1 MDFNFWLLLGAALFF
16 AFGWIA
22 ARIDIRHLISESR
35 TLPDS
40 YFRGLNFLLND
51 KPDKAIEAFIEVS
64 KADTQTAE
72 LQFALGGLFRRRGEV
87 DRAIRMHQNLVERA
101 DISREEKTQALFELA
116 QDYLKAGLLDRAE
129 EIFLDLRTTS
139 FGRQSLRYLLD
150 IYMQE
155 KEWAKAIDISKELE
169 VSTSLD
175 LQMEI
180 ANYYCEIAIGDH
192 THSRLESA
200 FANLDNALAANRKC
214 VRANILRGEWE
225 SKAGNHEAAIANWK
239 QIETQNPAH
248 LCLVAESLL
257 TSYKA
262 LNRTAEGL
270 QLLRGYQDGYPA
282 LDMLNVLFQ
291 ATLEAEDV
299 DSAYRL
305 VRDDL
310 RRNPSMLGLD
320 KMLEAQLMEA
330 PPERRND
337 LQLIKNLVNAHVSR
351 LARYQCKTCGFKAR
365 QFYWHCPACGGWET
379 YPPRRAAELE
389 AID

>member
-1 MDFNFWLLLGAALFF
+1 MDLNFWLLLGAALFF
-16 AFGWIA
+16 GFGWVA

-35 TLPDS
+35 ALPDS

-87 DRAIRMHQNLVERA
+87 YRAIRMHQSLVERA
-101 DISREEKTQALFELA
+101 DISKDEKTRALFELA

-129 EIFLDLRTTS
+129 QIFLDLRGTAY
-139 FGRQSLRYLLD
+139 GRQSLRYLLD

-180 ANYYCEIAIGDH
+180 ANYYCEMAIGDY

-200 FANLDNALAANRKC
+200 CTNLENALTASRRC

-225 SKAGNHEAAIANWK
+225 AKAGDHEAAIALWK
-239 QIETQNPAH
+239 QIESQSPAH

-262 LNRTAEGL
+262 LGRTEEGL
-270 QLLRGYQDGYPA
+270 QLLRGYQDRYPA
-282 LDMLNVLFQ
+282 LDMLNELFQ
-291 ATLEAEDV
+291 ATLETEGV
-299 DSAYRL
+299 DAAYRL

-337 LQLIKNLVNAHVSR
+337 LQMMKNLVNAHVSR
-351 LARYQCKTCGFKAR
+351 LARYQCKNCGFKAR

-389 AID
+389 ATE

>member
-16 AFGWIA
+16 GFGWIA
-22 ARIDIRHLISESR
+22 ARIDIKHLISESR
-35 TLPDS
+35 SLPDS

-87 DRAIRMHQNLVERA
+87 DRAIRMHQNLVERS
-101 DISREEKTQALFELA
+101 DISKEEKTQALFELG

-129 EIFLDLRTTS
+129 EIFLDLRATNY
-139 FGRQSLRYLLD
+139 GRQSLRYLLD
-150 IYMQE
+150 TYMQE

-169 VSTSLD
+169 TSTSLD

-180 ANYYCEIAIGDH
+180 ANYYCEMAIGDH
-192 THSRLESA
+192 THSRSDSSRE
-200 FANLDNALAANRKC
+200 NLQRALAANRKC
-214 VRANILRGEWE
+214 VRANILKGEWE
-225 SKAGNHEAAIANWK
+225 AQAGNHEAAVAAWK
-239 QIETQNPAH
+239 QIESQNPAH
-248 LCLVAESLL
+248 LCLVAENLL
-257 TSYKA
+257 TSHKA
-262 LNRTAEGL
+262 LGRTAEGL
-270 QLLRGYQDGYPA
+270 QLLRGYQERYPA

-291 ATLEAEDV
+291 ATLEAEGV
-299 DSAYRL
+299 DTAYRL

-320 KMLEAQLMEA
+320 KLLEAQIMEA

-337 LQLIKNLVNAHVSR
+337 LQLMKDLVSSHVSR
-351 LARYQCKTCGFKAR
+351 LARYHCKSCGFRAR

-379 YPPRRAAELE
+379 YPPRRTAELE
-389 AID
+389 AIE

>member
-1 MDFNFWLLLGAALFF
+1 MDLNFWLLLGAALFF

-22 ARIDIRHLISESR
+22 ARIDIKHLMSESR
-35 TLPDS
+35 SLPDS

-64 KADTQTAE
+64 KTDTQTAE

-87 DRAIRMHQNLVERA
+87 DRAIRMHQSLVERP
-101 DISREEKTQALFELA
+101 DISEEAKTQALFELA

-129 EIFLDLRTTS
+129 ALFLDLRATAY
-139 FGRQSLRYLLD
+139 GRQSLRYLLD

-180 ANYYCEIAIGDH
+180 ANYYCEIAIGDY
-192 THSRLESA
+192 THSRLASACTNLES
-200 FANLDNALAANRKC
+200 ALAANRKC
-214 VRANILRGEWE
+214 VRANILKGEWDA
-225 SKAGNHEAAIANWK
+225 KAGDHEGAIAAWI
-239 QIETQNPAH
+239 QIESQSPAH
-248 LCLVAESLL
+248 LCLVAEALL
-257 TSYKA
+257 NSYQA
-262 LNRTAEGL
+262 LGRTAEGL
-270 QLLRGYQDGYPA
+270 QLLRGFQDRYPA

-291 ATLEAEDV
+291 ATLEAEGV
-299 DSAYRL
+299 EAAYRV

-320 KMLEAQLMEA
+320 KMLEAQLIEA

-337 LQLIKNLVNAHVSR
+337 LQLIKSLVNAHVSR
-351 LARYQCKTCGFKAR
+351 LARYQCKSCGFKAR
-365 QFYWHCPACGGWET
+365 HFYWHCPACGGWET
-379 YPPRRAAELE
+379 YPPRRVAELE
-389 AID
+389 AIE

>member
-22 ARIDIRHLISESR
+22 ARIDIKHLISESR
-35 TLPDS
+35 SLPDS

-101 DISREEKTQALFELA
+101 DISKDAKTQALFELA

-129 EIFLDLRTTS
+129 QVFLDLRGTS
-139 FGRQSLRYLLD
+139 YGRQSLRFLLD

-155 KEWAKAIDISKELE
+155 KEWAKAIQTSEELE
-169 VSTSLD
+169 TSTSLD
-175 LQMEI
+175 LQLEI
-180 ANYYCEIAIGDH
+180 ANYYCEMAIGDY
-192 THSRLESA
+192 THSRADSVNENLQRALE
-200 FANLDNALAANRKC
+200 ANRKC
-214 VRANILRGEWE
+214 VRANLLKGEWE
-225 SKAGNHEAAIANWK
+225 SKAGNHDAAIAAWK
-239 QIETQNPAH
+239 QIESQSPTH
-248 LCLVAESLL
+248 LCLVAEGLL

-262 LNRTAEGL
+262 LGRTGEGL
-270 QLLRGYQDGYPA
+270 QLLRGYQERYPA
-282 LDMLNVLFQ
+282 LDILNVLFQ
-291 ATLEAEDV
+291 AALETEGV
-299 DSAYRL
+299 DTAYRL

-310 RRNPSMLGLD
+310 RRNPSILGLD
-320 KMLEAQLMEA
+320 KLLEAQIMEA
-330 PPERRND
+330 PAERRGD
-337 LQLIKNLVNAHVSR
+337 LQLVRTLVNSHVSR
-351 LARYQCKTCGFKAR
+351 LARYQCKSCGFKAR

-379 YPPRRAAELE
+379 YPPRRTAELE
-389 AID
+389 SVE

>member
-16 AFGWIA
+16 GIGWIA
-22 ARIDIRHLISESR
+22 ARIDIKHLISESR
-35 TLPDS
+35 SLPDS

-64 KADTQTAE
+64 KANTQTAE

-87 DRAIRMHQNLVERA
+87 DRAIRMHQSLVERA
-101 DISREEKTQALFELA
+101 DVSKEEQTQALFELA

-129 EIFLDLRTTS
+129 ETFLDLRGTVY
-139 FGRQSLRYLLD
+139 GRQSLRYLLD

-180 ANYYCEIAIGDH
+180 ANYYCEMAIDDN
-192 THSRLESA
+192 THSRVDSSRAHLE
-200 FANLDNALAANRKC
+200 NALTANRKC
-214 VRANILRGEWE
+214 VRANILKGEWE
-225 SKAGNHEAAIANWK
+225 AKSANNEAAVAAWK
-239 QIETQNPAH
+239 QIESQSPAH
-248 LCLVAESLL
+248 LCLVAENLL
-257 TSYKA
+257 TGYTA
-262 LNRTAEGL
+262 LGRTAEGL
-270 QLLRGYQDGYPA
+270 QLLRGYQERYPA

-291 ATLEAEDV
+291 ATLESDGAEA
-299 DSAYRL
+299 AYRL

-320 KMLEAQLMEA
+320 KLLEAQLMDA
-330 PPERRND
+330 SPAQHND
-337 LQLIKNLVNAHVSR
+337 LQLIRNLVNAHVSR
-351 LARYQCKTCGFKAR
+351 LARYQCKMCGFKAR

-379 YPPRRAAELE
+379 YPPRRTAELD
-389 AID
+389 AIA

>member
-1 MDFNFWLLLGAALFF
+1 MDLNFWLLLGAALFF

-22 ARIDIRHLISESR
+22 ARIDIKHLISESR
-35 TLPDS
+35 VLPDS

-87 DRAIRMHQNLVERA
+87 DRAIRMHQSLVERI
-101 DISREEKTQALFELA
+101 DINKEEKTQALFELA

-129 EIFLDLRTTS
+129 TIFLDLRGTAYS
-139 FGRQSLRYLLD
+139 HQSLRYLLD

-155 KEWAKAIDISKELE
+155 KEWAKAIEITKELE

-180 ANYYCEIAIGDH
+180 ANYYCEIALSDYI
-192 THSRLESA
+192 HSRTESAFTNLESA
-200 FANLDNALAANRKC
+200 LTASRKC
-214 VRANILRGEWE
+214 VRASILKGEWE
-225 SKAGNHEAAIANWK
+225 AKAGKHEAAITTWK
-239 QIETQNPAH
+239 QIESQSPSH
-248 LCLVAESLL
+248 LCLVAEHLL

-262 LNRTAEGL
+262 LNRTAEGV
-270 QLLRGYQDGYPA
+270 QLLSGYQDRYPA
-282 LDMLNVLFQ
+282 LEMLNVLFQ
-291 ATLEAEDV
+291 ATLEMEGVGEA
-299 DSAYRL
+299 SRL

-320 KMLEAQLMEA
+320 KMLEAQLMET
-330 PPERRND
+330 PPERRNE
-337 LQLIKNLVNAHVSR
+337 LQLIKNLVSTHVSR

-379 YPPRRAAELE
+379 YPPRRVAELE
-389 AID
+389 SVE

>member
-1 MDFNFWLLLGAALFF
+1 
-16 AFGWIA
+16 
-22 ARIDIRHLISESR
+22 
-35 TLPDS
+35 LPDS

-87 DRAIRMHQNLVERA
+87 DRAIRMHQSLVEHP
-101 DISREEKTQALFELA
+101 DISKDEKTQALFELA

-129 EIFLDLRTTS
+129 QIFLDLRGTGY
-139 FGRQSLRYLLD
+139 GRQSLRYLLD

-155 KEWAKAIDISKELE
+155 KEWAKAIEISKELE
-169 VSTSLD
+169 ISTSLD

-180 ANYYCEIAIGDH
+180 ANYYCELAIGDN
-192 THSRLESA
+192 THSRSDAARE
-200 FANLDNALAANRKC
+200 NLQSALAANRRC
-214 VRANILRGEWE
+214 VRANILKGEWE
-225 SKAGNHEAAIANWK
+225 AQAGHHEAAIAAWK
-239 QIETQNPAH
+239 QIESQSPAH
-248 LCLVAESLL
+248 ICLVAENLL
-257 TSYKA
+257 NSYKS
-262 LNRTAEGL
+262 LQRTAEGL
-270 QLLRGYQDGYPA
+270 QLLRGYQERYPA

-291 ATLEAEDV
+291 ATLEAEGV
-299 DSAYRL
+299 EAAYRL

-320 KMLEAQLMEA
+320 KLLEAQIMEA

-337 LQLIKNLVNAHVSR
+337 LQLVKNLVSAHMGR

-379 YPPRRAAELE
+379 YPPRRTAELE